1 MSRRGWLAAV
11 LGARPASGPMT
22 GAGPGSQD
30 GLAAAPADGTGA
42 DTWTGGG
49 PGPGPGAAF
58 ARGLIA
64 TSVLLPLLGALLLA
78 AAEVLS
84 PAPWWGLA
92 QAPGLGRAWALSAG
106 LALVSTLGASLLAL
120 VLVAWAW
127 ERGAADGLGRVLA
140 PLLAVP
146 HVAVG
151 MGLVWLLAPA
161 GWLARWLAGP
171 LGWPAPPEAPLL
183 PDTLGLLL
191 ALLLKETPFLAWT
204 ALALLQRPDV
214 AAALRSQRLLG
225 RSLGVSGQRLW
236 WTVLWPLWAPRLAW
250 PVLAVLAYGLTV
262 VDLPLVIGPTAP
274 PPLAVWAWQALGDAA
289 PERNAIGAAAA
300 WLLAATLPPLALLL
314 WALLRAGQAWARRC
328 VVAGVPGDGAASPAA
343 LARRAPPG
351 RWCPGAGSALA
362 AGGLLLQAAVV
373 LALAVGALAGPW
385 PFPDRWPETW
395 QWPAPAAE
403 GGRLLFTAALAA
415 AVAAAG
421 LALAVAW
428 LALTPA
434 TWDRPS
440 AAVLMLPLL
449 LPALVWVG
457 GLYGLA
463 LRARLEATVLGLAW
477 AHGLTAWPYALWV
490 LAGPW
495 RSLDGRLITQA
506 RLLGHGPWAVL
517 WRVRLPLLRA
527 PLAAA
532 AAVAFAVS
540 VAQFLPTQFIGA
552 GRLTTVTTE
561 AVTLAAA
568 GQRGPASAQAL
579 LQALL
584 PLLGFGLAAWVART
598 PWSAPAGRA

>member
-1 MSRRGWLAAV
+1 MSRRGWLAAGR
-11 LGARPASGPMT
+11 GARPGPVPTT
-22 GAGPGSQD
+22 GAGAGSPT
-30 GLAAAPADGTGA
+30 GRAAGNDS
-42 DTWTGGG
+42 WTVAIPS
-49 PGPGPGAAF
+49 PGPGVAF

-64 TSVLLPLLGALLLA
+64 ASVLLPLLGALLLA

-84 PAPWWGLA
+84 PAPWWALA
-92 QAPGLGRAWALSAG
+92 QAPGLGRAWRLSAG
-106 LALVSTLGASLLAL
+106 LALFSTLGASLLAL
-120 VLVAWAW
+120 ALVAWAW
-127 ERGAADGLGRVLA
+127 ERGVADGLGRVLA

-161 GWLARWLAGP
+161 GWLARWLAAP
-171 LGWPAPPEAPLL
+171 LGWLAPPEAPLL

-289 PERNAIGAAAA
+289 PERNAAGAAAA
-300 WLLAATLPPLALLL
+300 WGLAATLPPLALLL

-328 VVAGVPGDGAASPAA
+328 VVAGAAAP
-343 LARRAPPG
+343 ARRAPRG
-351 RWCPGAGSALA
+351 WWRPGAGTALA

-395 QWPAPAAE
+395 QWPAPVAE

-415 AVAAAG
+415 AVAATG

-568 GQRGPASAQAL
+568 GQRGPASALAL

-584 PLLGFGLAAWVART
+584 PLMGFGLAAWVART
-598 PWSAPAGRA
+598 PWSARGGRP